1 MDWTWVG
8 GGKTGK
14 SQDTGVEMTY
24 CSAGFNLRERGRGE
38 KKNQGS
44 PSGFSTLNN

>member
-24 CSAGFNLRERGRGE
+24 CSAGFNLRERGRG
-38 KKNQGS
+38 KKKIKDHPQV
-44 PSGFSTLNN
+44 FLL

>member
-24 CSAGFNLRERGRGE
+24 CSAGFNLRERGRGKN
-38 KKNQGS
+38 KKIKDHPQV
-44 PSGFSTLNN
+44 FLL